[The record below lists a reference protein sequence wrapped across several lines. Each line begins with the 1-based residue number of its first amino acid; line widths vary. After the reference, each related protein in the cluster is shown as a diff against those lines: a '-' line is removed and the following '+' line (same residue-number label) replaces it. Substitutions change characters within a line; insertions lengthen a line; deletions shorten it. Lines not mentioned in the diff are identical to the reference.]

1 MPQGEP
7 GAAVGRADLAAFG
20 VEMAMIVTLALG
32 GWRLGSTRLVHITLA
47 VVLPALAAVIWAVW
61 MAPSSRRRVRRRV
74 DTGPRVDEANPPRS
88 VGVPRFADLHRG
100 AMIGYPFRS
109 PRREIWHEP
118 TQSACPGRVD
128 RLQRVAR
135 LKGPA

>member
-7 GAAVGRADLAAFG
+7 RAAVGKADLAAFG

-61 MAPSSRRRVRRRV
+61 MAPSSRRRLRDPERLVGQIALVVGTYVLAVRTHLAVWGIVFGVVSILVFVLTRRTR
-74 DTGPRVDEANPPRS
+74 TG
-88 VGVPRFADLHRG
+88 RG
-100 AMIGYPFRS
+100 T
-109 PRREIWHEP
+109 EP
-118 TQSACPGRVD
+118 G
-128 RLQRVAR
+128 
-135 LKGPA
+135 